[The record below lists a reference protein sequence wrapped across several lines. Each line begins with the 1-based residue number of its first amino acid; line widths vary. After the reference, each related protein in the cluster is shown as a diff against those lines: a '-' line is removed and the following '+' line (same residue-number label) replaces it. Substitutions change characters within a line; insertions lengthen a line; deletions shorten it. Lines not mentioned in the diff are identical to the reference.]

1 MNKLAAK
8 KHSSHIIGTAR
19 SGEDF
24 EPIIRIYD
32 RKDQLTIY
40 YVEEINDAHVLSRY
54 DVTKQEAKAPL
65 SSQILDVA
73 VSEKILVLLQTPTG
87 MVLG

>member
-8 KHSSHIIGTAR
+8 KHTSEIIGAAR

-32 RKDQLTIY
+32 RKNQLTIY
-40 YVEEINDAHVLSRY
+40 YVEEIEGLHVLVRY
-54 DVTKQEAKAPL
+54 DV
-65 SSQILDVA
+65 
-73 VSEKILVLLQTPTG
+73 
-87 MVLG
+87 

>member
-54 DVTKQEAKAPL
+54 DVTSKTKQ
-65 SSQILDVA
+65 
-73 VSEKILVLLQTPTG
+73 
-87 MVLG
+87 